1 MSVEIDAV
9 WVEIIIENV
18 NYLCI
23 DCVLPP
29 SAHTEYYEK
38 ILDMLDNVDAE
49 EKDNFIMGDLKFDY
63 KLDESLG
70 SNPLYYVENA
80 YGYSQMFTEITR
92 RPLIQRVLQWNLS
105 ITTTNWD
112 TSLPSGAHLGDQGPP
127 RWDPEGRNC

>member
-1 MSVEIDAV
+1 MARFQYPDSLAEGWICAYIKNYYDVKLRDDLMSVEIDAV

-23 DCVLPP
+23 DCVSPP

-92 RPLIQRVLQWNLS
+92 RP
-105 ITTTNWD
+105 
-112 TSLPSGAHLGDQGPP
+112 
-127 RWDPEGRNC
+127 